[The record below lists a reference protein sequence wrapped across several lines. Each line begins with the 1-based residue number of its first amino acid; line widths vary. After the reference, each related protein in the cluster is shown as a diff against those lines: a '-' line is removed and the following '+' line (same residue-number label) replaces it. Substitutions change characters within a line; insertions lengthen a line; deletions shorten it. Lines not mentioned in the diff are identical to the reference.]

1 MERPIHD
8 VRLSPLMKRFIF
20 TVEFEDEFT
29 RGQSFHPHHGLDE
42 L

>member
-1 MERPIHD
+1 MERPNHN

-20 TVEFEDEFT
+20 TVEIEDGFT
-29 RGQSFHPHHGLDE
+29 RGHPFQAHEGLDE